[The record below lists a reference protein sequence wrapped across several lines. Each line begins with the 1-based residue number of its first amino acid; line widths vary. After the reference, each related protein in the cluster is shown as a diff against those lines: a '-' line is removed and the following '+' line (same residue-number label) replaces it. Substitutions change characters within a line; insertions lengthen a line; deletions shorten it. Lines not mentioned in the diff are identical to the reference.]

1 MEDGNV
7 VTQVLLP
14 VSLAFIMFSLGLA
27 LVLDDFKRVVVR
39 PKDFAVGAVSQIV
52 LLPAIAFGLVLAWPM
67 DPVLKVGVMILAACP
82 GGVTSNLMTHLARGD
97 TALSVSL
104 TAVISIVGVVTLP
117 LIVGGSIVF
126 FMDAET
132 APEISVG
139 QTILGVFLITTV
151 PVALGMAL
159 RHFSPAFALAFERRA
174 RIVATVL
181 FVLIILGAIL
191 SERAN
196 LVSYFIQAGPVTLAL
211 NLVMMALAFALA
223 MLFGLGVRQRTAI
236 TSLTA
241 RMRTAERDARHF
253 RRRHPARQHGHV
265 GAGRHLQPVD
275 VRHRGRLH
283 DPSDSRR
290 QGARVH
296 RRAGRLNSGARPD
309 LFAAAVDSAHAVPP
323 AFDLRCNRGSAYGP
337 IAGPWRPRQGVAG
350 P

>member
-211 NLVMMALAFALA
+211 NLVMMALAFALT

-236 TSLTA
+236 TLECGLQNGTLAIFVAVTLLGNTAMSVPGGIYSLLMFATA
-241 RMRTAERDARHF
+241 GAFMIPAIRADKALASTAA
-253 RRRHPARQHGHV
+253 PAG
-265 GAGRHLQPVD
+265 
-275 VRHRGRLH
+275 
-283 DPSDSRR
+283 
-290 QGARVH
+290 
-296 RRAGRLNSGARPD
+296 
-309 LFAAAVDSAHAVPP
+309 
-323 AFDLRCNRGSAYGP
+323 
-337 IAGPWRPRQGVAG
+337 
-350 P
+350 

>member
-1 MEDGNV
+1 
-7 VTQVLLP
+7 
-14 VSLAFIMFSLGLA
+14 
-27 LVLDDFKRVVVR
+27 
-39 PKDFAVGAVSQIV
+39 
-52 LLPAIAFGLVLAWPM
+52 
-67 DPVLKVGVMILAACP
+67 MILAACP

-236 TSLTA
+236 TLECGLQNGTLAIFVAVTLLGNTAMSVPGGIYSLLMFATA
-241 RMRTAERDARHF
+241 GAFMIPAIRADKALASTAA
-253 RRRHPARQHGHV
+253 PAG
-265 GAGRHLQPVD
+265 
-275 VRHRGRLH
+275 
-283 DPSDSRR
+283 
-290 QGARVH
+290 
-296 RRAGRLNSGARPD
+296 
-309 LFAAAVDSAHAVPP
+309 
-323 AFDLRCNRGSAYGP
+323 
-337 IAGPWRPRQGVAG
+337 
-350 P
+350 